1 MELYA
6 VEFANFVISNRNIL
20 FFIDETSS
28 PGHIAS
34 SKNHAKSDGVTSFVL
49 NLMVTVLEKN
59 PQEIFDYIS
68 VIFTVKFSWFSK
80 NERKDCVGDGIRNF
94 CTTITYLE

>member
-59 PQEIFDYIS
+59 DSSLVSFTMTGNDRTFTCKRS
-68 VIFTVKFSWFSK
+68 VNKGRKFGFGF
-80 NERKDCVGDGIRNF
+80 VQRNV
-94 CTTITYLE
+94 THVSL